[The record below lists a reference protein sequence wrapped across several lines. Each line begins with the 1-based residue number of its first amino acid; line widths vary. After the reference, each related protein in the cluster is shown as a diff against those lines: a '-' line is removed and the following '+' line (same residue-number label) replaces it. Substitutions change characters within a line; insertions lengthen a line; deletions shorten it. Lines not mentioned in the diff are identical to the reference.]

1 MTKVNTPMLETP
13 QTNNQP
19 AQEKPISQARPSRP
33 NESSRLEV
41 MDHVRIFDPN
51 TKEVMVEKRA

>member
-1 MTKVNTPMLETP
+1 MLEKP
-13 QTNNQP
+13 QTNDSQP
-19 AQEKPISQARPSRP
+19 TQEKTAQSRPARP

-41 MDHVRIFDPN
+41 IDHVRIFDPN